1 MKRRPGFTLL
11 ELVIVM
17 SVFVLA
23 LAIIVIDFRGV
34 DEREY
39 LTQAATDIV
48 ALGLKAQ
55 SWSVANRPDPNIVTA
70 GQPSAPEVGYSLL
83 FQQGRF
89 CPNETTSCAAAAGSP
104 DPVACG
110 GGICNYVPVKL
121 VGVRQAAGAAQY
133 LDVFLERLS
142 VRPSISIEQIRIY
155 QNDPGHCLCSPIPP
169 LGVVYQPPK
178 PTIALILNKNYQ
190 AASDAAVFIY
200 LRDTKLNECRRVTFR
215 LSGQIMQAKAACPAA
230 CGACIPPP

>member
-1 MKRRPGFTLL
+1 MKRRRGFTLL

-55 SWSVANRPDPNIVTA
+55 SWSVANRPDTRIDTA

-83 FQQGRF
+83 FQRGRY
-89 CPNETTSCAAAAGSP
+89 CPNETTPCAAAAGSP
-104 DPVACG
+104 DPVCS

-121 VGVRQAAGAAQY
+121 VGVRQAAGPARY
-133 LDVFLERLS
+133 LDVELDRLS
-142 VRPSISIEQIRIY
+142 VRPSISVDQIRIY
-155 QNDPGHCLCSPIPP
+155 QNDQGHCWCSQLPP
-169 LGVVYQPPK
+169 FGVVYQPPK
-178 PTIALILNKNYQ
+178 PTIAMLLNQTYQ
-190 AASDAAVFIY
+190 SASDSAAFIY

-215 LSGQIMQAKAACPAA
+215 LSGQIMQSKSACPVA
-230 CGACIPPP
+230 CTVCVPPP